1 LIHAVAL
8 IFRTMYS
15 SFLNLIDILGTFAF
29 AVAGGFSAMERK
41 LDPFG
46 VLIIAF
52 VTAIGGGTVRDVLV
66 GNFPVNWLH
75 NGNTILIIFVS
86 AILTMIF
93 GSYLK
98 HLNTA
103 LFIFDALGLGLFTI
117 IGIEVGLKQGF
128 SAGICIA
135 LGTISACFGG
145 VIRDVLLNKVPLIFR
160 KEIYALA
167 CIIGGIAYYL
177 LKQTHLNDDVA
188 KVICILMIFV
198 IRFIAVRFNLSLPQI
213 QLK

>member
-1 LIHAVAL
+1 
-8 IFRTMYS
+8 MYS

-177 LKQTHLNDDVA
+177 LKQTNLNDDVA

-198 IRFIAVRFNLSLPQI
+198 IRFIAVRYNLSLPQI

>member
-1 LIHAVAL
+1 
-8 IFRTMYS
+8 MYS

-66 GNFPVNWLH
+66 GNFPVNWLQ

-117 IGIEVGLKQGF
+117 IGLEVGLKQGF

-198 IRFIAVRFNLSLPQI
+198 IRFIAVRYNLSLPQI

>member
-1 LIHAVAL
+1 MINPVAL
-8 IFRTMYS
+8 IFRIMYS

-198 IRFIAVRFNLSLPQI
+198 IRFIAVRYNLSLPQI